1 MTTTISPNQKE
12 TLNNCHQ
19 QSDVDVRTDQKENS
33 NFAYLQNEGLSS
45 TGLDFSQK
53 VDTSLSRLH
62 CNDHDDIEAQIKE
75 ESKIVTIPKD
85 LLKKIAADFSAKGH
99 LDSPGDMGHNGI

>member
-1 MTTTISPNQKE
+1 MTTIISPNQKE

-19 QSDVDVRTDQKENS
+19 QSDVDVRTAQKASS

-45 TGLDFSQK
+45 IGLDFSQK

-62 CNDHDDIEAQIKE
+62 CNDHDDIEAQIKG
-75 ESKIVTIPKD
+75 ESKIVTIPDD
-85 LLKKIAADFSAKGH
+85 LLKKIADDFLSKGH
-99 LDSPGDMGHNGI
+99 LDSPGEMGHNRI